1 MRALVVAAHPDDEV
15 LGCGGTI
22 ARLTEAGNEVTCLI
36 LGQGLAARF
45 ESAADVPAE
54 AFASLKR
61 DAYAAAGILGC
72 KDVRFADL
80 PDNRFDTVAL
90 LDVVK
95 RVEDVQRDV
104 QAEVVFTHNS
114 GDLNIDHVITARAVI
129 TACRPVPGHTVR
141 RLVAFEVPSS
151 TEWSPPALH
160 RSFAPNVFVDVEL
173 TLARKIA
180 ALQAYRNEIRQF
192 PHPRSGPILE
202 ALARVRGAQAGLSA
216 AEGFE
221 LIREVVDGL

>member
-22 ARLTEAGNEVTCLI
+22 ARLTEAGTEVTCLI
-36 LGQGLAARF
+36 LGRGLAARF
-45 ESAADVPAE
+45 ENVADVPAE

-61 DAYAAAGILGC
+61 DARVAADILGC

-80 PDNRFDTVAL
+80 PDNRFDTVAI

-104 QAEVVFTHNS
+104 QAAIVFTHS
-114 GDLNIDHVITARAVI
+114 PGDLNIDHAITARAVI
-129 TACRPVPGHTVR
+129 TACRPVPRHTVR
-141 RLVAFEVPSS
+141 RLLAFEVPSS
-151 TEWSPPALH
+151 TDWSPPALH
-160 RSFAPNVFVDVEL
+160 RPFAPNVFVDVEL
-173 TLARKIA
+173 TLVRKIA
-180 ALQAYRNEIRQF
+180 ALEAYRNEVRPF
-192 PHPRSGPILE
+192 PHPRSGPMLE
-202 ALARVRGAQAGLSA
+202 ALARVRGAQAGLAA

-221 LIREVVDGL
+221 LIREVADP